1 METKMGH
8 GAETTF
14 NMYFKSLFDARDE
27 ECDNENEYNRHEDN
41 EAFNESLSSLARN
54 SPRITIST
62 TSTAASS
69 TSANAA
75 TNFTTDVLPEPASLQ
90 IQDNGNDLE
99 EAGGDDFRAS
109 VTVATTITTTATVTA
124 ATTAMAVAATAAAT
138 AATTQPRRF
147 DGRDIQAT
155 CMCGKLDFSVDKYP
169 RFATRR
175 PGHYLPRR
183 IRFQCE
189 SEAAR
194 TAQRTKSSGR
204 GGRRLLVVVILRNWQ
219 LRRHLCLLYKL
230 QRL

>member
-1 METKMGH
+1 MT
-8 GAETTF
+8 
-14 NMYFKSLFDARDE
+14 L
-27 ECDNENEYNRHEDN
+27 NRRLYSSTRTL
-41 EAFNESLSSLARN
+41 ASYVTSLAIWHTNHCPGAQFTRV
-54 SPRITIST
+54 TIST

-75 TNFTTDVLPEPASLQ
+75 TNFTTDVSPEPAILQ

-99 EAGGDDFRAS
+99 EEGGEDFVDRYAALWVGSQRAS
-109 VTVATTITTTATVTA
+109 ATVATTVTTTAEA

-155 CMCGKLDFSVDKYP
+155 CTCGKLDFSVDKYP

-194 TAQRTKSSGR
+194 TAQRTKSSGKEAE
-204 GGRRLLVVVILRNWQ
+204 GYWW
-219 LRRHLCLLYKL
+219 
-230 QRL
+230 